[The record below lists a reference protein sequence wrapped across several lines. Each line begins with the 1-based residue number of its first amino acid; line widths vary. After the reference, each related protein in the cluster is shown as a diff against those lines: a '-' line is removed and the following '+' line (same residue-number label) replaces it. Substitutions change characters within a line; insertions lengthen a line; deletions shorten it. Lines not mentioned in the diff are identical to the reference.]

1 MPGMYPTEFKERVR
15 QAVDIVDLVER
26 YLPLRRQGRGF
37 AALCPWHDDHRPSL
51 QINPERQ
58 VFRCFVCNVG
68 GDVFSFIMK
77 MEGVEFPEA
86 VEMLAEMA
94 GISLPQTDRGTQG
107 AAGEQKRDLFHVM
120 AWAEEQYHRC
130 FLDMSEAEAA
140 RKYIFGRGLSRDSVV
155 RFRLGYSPP
164 QPDWLLRRARRDGID
179 PQSLLKVG
187 ILLQSTGREWFDR
200 FRGRVLFAIHDPQ
213 GRSVGI
219 GGRVLPDGA
228 TTSPAKYIN
237 SPDTPLF
244 SKSRLLYGLDLAK
257 EAIRKTGTALI
268 MEGYTDVIAAHQFG
282 FANAVAVLGTAL
294 GDSHLR
300 LLQRYADR
308 VVLVLDGDAAGR
320 RRAAQ
325 VLELFVARQIDMR
338 VLTLPDNLDPCDFL
352 HERGAEAFA
361 EALERDATDALD
373 HAVAEATRDVD
384 LERDVAGATRAA
396 ENVLAVIAKA
406 PLRAGETN
414 AQQQAREWKIVARLA
429 AMTRIHE
436 DLLRRRLAEMRAA
449 ADRRTARSSAAKSP
463 QKDASLDAWERTCL
477 EVLLSSPQ
485 AAQRVF
491 ETFTA
496 SDFRSEAA
504 RAVFET
510 ARDLQ
515 FSGIPPTWEKLLL
528 AIDDPERK
536 NLLIVLD
543 EEARRKLIAGQ
554 TVEDLIRDLLKSF
567 HEREAF
573 RRRGDLQGVLRQGGL
588 QPEKELEL
596 LMRIVEQERNRQ
608 KFTEPT
614 EG

>member
-1 MPGMYPTEFKERVR
+1 MPGMYSPEIKERIR

-37 AALCPWHDDHRPSL
+37 VALCPWHDDHRPSL
-51 QINPERQ
+51 QVNPERQ
-58 VFRCFVCNVG
+58 VFRCFVCDIG
-68 GDVFSFIMK
+68 GDIFSFIMK

-94 GISLPQTDRGTQG
+94 GIPLPRTDRGAKG
-107 AAGEQKRDLFHVM
+107 SSGEQKQDLFRVM

-130 FLDMSEAEAA
+130 LLDMPEAETA
-140 RKYIFGRGLSRDSVV
+140 RKYLLGRGLSRESVV

-164 QPDWLLRRARRDGID
+164 QPDWLLRRARREGID
-179 PQSLLKVG
+179 PTGLAKVG
-187 ILLQSTGREWFDR
+187 ILLQSTGRDWFDR
-200 FRGRVLFAIHDPQ
+200 FRGRLLFAIHDPQ
-213 GRSVGI
+213 GRSVGL
-219 GGRVLPDGA
+219 GGRVLPDA
-228 TTSPAKYIN
+228 AATSPAKYIN

-244 SKSRLLYGLDLAK
+244 NKSRLLYGLDLAR

-268 MEGYTDVIAAHQFG
+268 VEGYTDVIAAHRFG
-282 FANAVAVLGTAL
+282 FTNAVAVLGTAL

-308 VVLVLDGDAAGR
+308 VVLVLDGDAAGQ

-352 HERGAEAFA
+352 IQRGAEAFA
-361 EALERDATDALD
+361 AALERDATDALD
-373 HAVAEATRDVD
+373 HAVAEATRGVD

-406 PLRAGETN
+406 PLRAGETS

-436 DLLRRRLAEMRAA
+436 DLLRRRLAELRAA
-449 ADRRTARSSAAKSP
+449 NERRTARSLATKAAEKE
-463 QKDASLDAWERTCL
+463 AAIDAWERTCL
-477 EVLLSSPQ
+477 EVVLSSPQ

-496 SDFRSEAA
+496 VDFRSAAA

-536 NLLIVLD
+536 NLLIDLD

-554 TVEDLIRDLLKSF
+554 NVEDLIRDLLKSF

-588 QPEKELEL
+588 QPDKELEL

-608 KFTEPT
+608 KFTEPMD
-614 EG
+614 G

>member
-1 MPGMYPTEFKERVR
+1 MYSPEIKERIR

-37 AALCPWHDDHRPSL
+37 VALCPWHDDHRPSL
-51 QINPERQ
+51 QVNPERQ
-58 VFRCFVCNVG
+58 VFRCFVCDIG
-68 GDVFSFIMK
+68 GDIFSFIMK

-94 GISLPQTDRGTQG
+94 GIPLPRTDRGAKG
-107 AAGEQKRDLFHVM
+107 SSGEQKQDLFRIM

-130 FLDMSEAEAA
+130 LLDMPEAETA
-140 RKYIFGRGLSRDSVV
+140 RKYLLGRGLSRESVV

-164 QPDWLLRRARRDGID
+164 QPDWLLRRARHEGID
-179 PQSLLKVG
+179 PTGLAKVG
-187 ILLQSTGREWFDR
+187 ILLQSTGRDWFDR

-213 GRSVGI
+213 GRSVGL
-219 GGRVLPDGA
+219 GGRVLPDA
-228 TTSPAKYIN
+228 AATSPAKYIN

-244 SKSRLLYGLDLAK
+244 NKSRLLYGLDLAR

-268 MEGYTDVIAAHQFG
+268 MEGYTDVIAAHRFG
-282 FANAVAVLGTAL
+282 FTNAVAVLGTAL

-308 VVLVLDGDAAGR
+308 VVLVLDGDAAGQ

-352 HERGAEAFA
+352 IQRGAAAFA
-361 EALERDATDALD
+361 AALERDATDALD
-373 HAVAEATRDVD
+373 HAVAEATRGVE

-406 PLRAGETN
+406 PLRAGETSV
-414 AQQQAREWKIVARLA
+414 QQQAREWKIVARLA

-436 DLLRRRLAEMRAA
+436 DLLRRRLAELRAA
-449 ADRRTARSSAAKSP
+449 NERRTARSLATKAAEKE
-463 QKDASLDAWERTCL
+463 AAIDAWERTCL
-477 EVLLSSPQ
+477 EVVLSSPQ

-496 SDFRSEAA
+496 ADFRSAA
-504 RAVFET
+504 SRAIFET

-536 NLLIVLD
+536 NLLIDLD

-554 TVEDLIRDLLKSF
+554 NVEDLIRDLLKSF

-588 QPEKELEL
+588 QPDKELEL

-608 KFTEPT
+608 KFAEPT
-614 EG
+614 DG

>member
-1 MPGMYPTEFKERVR
+1 MPGMYSPEIKERIR

-37 AALCPWHDDHRPSL
+37 VALCPWHDDHRPSL
-51 QINPERQ
+51 QVNPERQ
-58 VFRCFVCNVG
+58 VFRCFVCDIG
-68 GDVFSFIMK
+68 GDIFSFIMK

-94 GISLPQTDRGTQG
+94 GIPLPRTDRGAKG
-107 AAGEQKRDLFHVM
+107 SSGEQKQDLFRIM

-130 FLDMSEAEAA
+130 LLDMPEAETA
-140 RKYIFGRGLSRDSVV
+140 RKYLLGRGLSRESVV

-164 QPDWLLRRARRDGID
+164 QPDWLLRRARREGID
-179 PQSLLKVG
+179 PTGLAKVG
-187 ILLQSTGREWFDR
+187 ILLQSTGRDWFDR

-213 GRSVGI
+213 GRSVGL
-219 GGRVLPDGA
+219 GGRVLPDA
-228 TTSPAKYIN
+228 AATSPAKYIN

-244 SKSRLLYGLDLAK
+244 NKSRLLYGLDLAR

-268 MEGYTDVIAAHQFG
+268 MEGYTDVIAAHRFG
-282 FANAVAVLGTAL
+282 FTNAVAVLGTAL

-308 VVLVLDGDAAGR
+308 VVLVLDGDAAGQ

-352 HERGAEAFA
+352 IQRGAEAFA
-361 EALERDATDALD
+361 AALECDATDALD
-373 HAVAEATRDVD
+373 HAVAEATRGVE

-406 PLRAGETN
+406 PLRAGETSV
-414 AQQQAREWKIVARLA
+414 QQQAREWKIVARLA

-436 DLLRRRLAEMRAA
+436 DLLRRRLAELRAA
-449 ADRRTARSSAAKSP
+449 NERRTARSLATKAAEKE
-463 QKDASLDAWERTCL
+463 AAIDAWERTCL
-477 EVLLSSPQ
+477 EVVLSSPQ

-496 SDFRSEAA
+496 VDFRSAAA
-504 RAVFET
+504 RAIFET

-528 AIDDPERK
+528 AIDDPKRK
-536 NLLIVLD
+536 NLLIDLD

-554 TVEDLIRDLLKSF
+554 NVEDLIRDLLKSF

-608 KFTEPT
+608 KFTEPMD
-614 EG
+614 G

>member
-1 MPGMYPTEFKERVR
+1 MPGMYSAEIKERVR

-51 QINPERQ
+51 QVNPERQ
-58 VFRCFVCNVG
+58 VFRCFVCNIG
-68 GDVFSFIMK
+68 GDVFSFVMK

-86 VEMLAEMA
+86 LEMLAEMA
-94 GISLPQTDRGTQG
+94 GISLPRADRDAQG
-107 AAGEQKRDLFHVM
+107 SSGEQKTDLFRVM

-130 FLDMSEAEAA
+130 LLDAPEAETA
-140 RKYIFGRGLSRDSVV
+140 RKYFQERRISRDSVL

-164 QPDWLLRRARRDGID
+164 RPDWLLRLARRDGID
-179 PQSLLKVG
+179 PSVLAKVG

-213 GRSVGI
+213 GRSVGL

-244 SKSRLLYGLDLAK
+244 NKSRLLYGLDLAR
-257 EAIRKTGTALI
+257 EAIRKTGTVLI

-352 HERGAEAFA
+352 HERGPDAFA
-361 EALERDATDALD
+361 HALEHRATDALE
-373 HAVAEATRDVD
+373 HAVAEATRGVD

-406 PLRAGETN
+406 PLLAGETN

-436 DLLRRRLAEMRAA
+436 DLLRRRLEEMRTAK
-449 ADRRTARSSAAKSP
+449 DRRAARSPTAVAAEKEGT
-463 QKDASLDAWERTCL
+463 LDAWERTCL
-477 EVLLSSPQ
+477 EVMVSSPQ

-504 RAVFET
+504 RSVFET
-510 ARDLQ
+510 AREMQ
-515 FSGIPPTWEKLLL
+515 FSGIPPSWDKLLL

-536 NLLIVLD
+536 NLIIELD
-543 EEARRKLIAGQ
+543 EGARRKLIAGQ
-554 TVEDLIRDLLKSF
+554 NVEDLIRDLLKSF

-588 QPEKELEL
+588 QPDKELEL

>member
-1 MPGMYPTEFKERVR
+1 MPGMYPPEFKERIR

-37 AALCPWHDDHRPSL
+37 VALCPWHDDHRPSL
-51 QINPERQ
+51 QVNPERQ

-68 GDVFSFIMK
+68 GDVFSFVMK

-94 GISLPQTDRGTQG
+94 GIALPQTDRGAQG
-107 AAGEQKRDLFHVM
+107 GAGEHKQELFRVM

-130 FLDMSEAEAA
+130 FLDMPEAQAA
-140 RKYIFGRGLSRDSVV
+140 RKYILGRGLSRDSVV

-164 QPDWLLRRARRDGID
+164 QADWLLRRARRDGID
-179 PQSLLKVG
+179 PQALVKVG

-213 GRSVGI
+213 GRSVGL
-219 GGRVLPDGA
+219 GGRLLPDGA
-228 TTSPAKYIN
+228 TSSPAKYIN

-282 FANAVAVLGTAL
+282 FTNAVAVLGTAL

-300 LLQRYADR
+300 LLQRYAER

-325 VLELFVARQIDMR
+325 VLELFVARQFDMR

-352 HERGAEAFA
+352 CERGAEAFA
-361 EALERDATDALD
+361 EALERHATDALD
-373 HAVAEATRDVD
+373 HAVAEATRDLD

-396 ENVLAVIAKA
+396 ENVLAIIAKA
-406 PLRAGETN
+406 PLRVGETS
-414 AQQQAREWKIVARLA
+414 AQQQVREWKIVARLA

-436 DLLRRRLAEMRAA
+436 DLLRRRLA
-449 ADRRTARSSAAKSP
+449 
-463 QKDASLDAWERTCL
+463 
-477 EVLLSSPQ
+477 
-485 AAQRVF
+485 
-491 ETFTA
+491 
-496 SDFRSEAA
+496 
-504 RAVFET
+504 
-510 ARDLQ
+510 
-515 FSGIPPTWEKLLL
+515 
-528 AIDDPERK
+528 
-536 NLLIVLD
+536 
-543 EEARRKLIAGQ
+543 
-554 TVEDLIRDLLKSF
+554 
-567 HEREAF
+567 
-573 RRRGDLQGVLRQGGL
+573 
-588 QPEKELEL
+588 
-596 LMRIVEQERNRQ
+596 
-608 KFTEPT
+608 
-614 EG
+614 